1 MADDKQEID
10 ALTGTATT
18 GHVWDGIRELNTPL
32 PRWWLWL
39 FYITIIWSV
48 GYWIVY
54 PAWPLVSSFTAG
66 TFNWTSRQAVMSELD
81 ELKAQRG
88 PMVSRLTAAS
98 LQEIATD
105 PQLLDFARAQGRAA
119 FVENCAPCHG
129 AGGGGA
135 RSYPNLN
142 DDEWIWGGKLDDIA
156 QTIRYGVRSGDA
168 KARQGAAMP
177 AFGRDGI
184 LKRADIENV
193 ADYVRSL
200 SGLPVDPKAGPVA
213 DKDLAAGKKVF
224 ADTCAVCHGA
234 DGKGNRELGTPNLTD
249 RIWLYGSDKAALV
262 ESIWNGRG
270 GMMPAW
276 VGRLDDV
283 TIKALAVYVH
293 SFGGGEK

>member
-1 MADDKQEID
+1 MADDKPEVD
-10 ALTGTATT
+10 TFTGTATT

-39 FYITIIWSV
+39 FYATIIWSI

-54 PAWPLVSSFTAG
+54 PSWPLISSYTVGAFQWQSRSAV
-66 TFNWTSRQAVMSELD
+66 TSDLAA
-81 ELKAQRG
+81 LKAQRG
-88 PMVSRLTAAS
+88 PMMDKLAAAS
-98 LQEIATD
+98 LQQIASD
-105 PQLLDFARAQGRAA
+105 PQLADFARAVGRIA
-119 FVENCAPCHG
+119 FAENCAPCHG

-142 DDEWIWGGKLDDIA
+142 DDDWIWGGKLDDIA
-156 QTIRYGVRSGDA
+156 QTIRHGVRSVD
-168 KARQGAAMP
+168 KETRQGAAMP

-184 LKRADIENV
+184 LKRADIEAV

-200 SGLPVDPKAGPVA
+200 AGLAVDSKG
-213 DKDLAAGKKVF
+213 DLAAGKKVF
-224 ADTCAVCHGA
+224 ADTCAVCHGE
-234 DGKGNRELGTPNLTD
+234 DGKGKRELGAPNLTD
-249 RIWLYGSDKAALV
+249 AIWLYGPDKAAIV
-262 ESIWNGRG
+262 DGIWNGRG

-276 VGRLDDV
+276 AGRLDDV